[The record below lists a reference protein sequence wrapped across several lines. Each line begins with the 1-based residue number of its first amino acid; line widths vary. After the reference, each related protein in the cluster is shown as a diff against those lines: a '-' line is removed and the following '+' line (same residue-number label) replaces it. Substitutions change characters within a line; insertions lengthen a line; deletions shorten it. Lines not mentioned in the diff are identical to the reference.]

1 MAHERMTMPV
11 WVVEKQNF
19 HCDIVSMPL
28 LCNQTFY
35 IIILFGNVFDSV
47 LSSFALMQKVIFK
60 TILSIIIAV
69 NGVTWNAQL
78 YYVFRN

>member
-1 MAHERMTMPV
+1 MCLVPV
-11 WVVEKQNF
+11 
-19 HCDIVSMPL
+19 I
-28 LCNQTFY
+28 
-35 IIILFGNVFDSV
+35 